1 MNAQAEA
8 VALRQPRAVRA
19 AGRAV
24 PRAGN
29 LRWWLF
35 AGFILLGS
43 LIFHSKIDP
52 GDRELL
58 RQGVSGIN
66 GSWYQNQWIA
76 RLTPSDFVIGFFA
89 YAAAVHRFRRRRV
102 AFSRLATRLTLLV
115 ALCVA
120 VGVAT
125 GIYHNTASPAGDWR
139 ELFVGGLFA
148 FGLWA
153 TVMTSDAASLRF
165 AQLFV
170 ALVTGYGA
178 LQLAEYAR
186 GGGELAFYGRTPVGD
201 HATLEFM
208 VAAVAIS
215 LAMLRSGRSRLL
227 WLAGITIGTA
237 IVMLAFRRYA
247 WVELAIVAAFF
258 PLLSKRRAR
267 YLKAAALLAGAGALA
282 IVLTWSS
289 LQWGERFASLDP
301 TASRSTNA
309 LAATNQGHLD
319 DIRDGL
325 DQVRAHPVF
334 GLGVGVLYVGKRTV
348 AWKGA
353 AGMVHNAPVEVWI
366 KFGLLGLMTYA
377 LIYATLFR
385 RLWQRRGGTR
395 YADLVAWGV
404 FAFFLANF
412 FISITVYSWPFGDSE
427 RGVLFFGLLA
437 AAFPRLEEQEQSR
450 ISLRRA
456 A

>member
-1 MNAQAEA
+1 M
-8 VALRQPRAVRA
+8 
-19 AGRAV
+19 
-24 PRAGN
+24 
-29 LRWWLF
+29 
-35 AGFILLGS
+35 
-43 LIFHSKIDP
+43 
-52 GDRELL
+52 
-58 RQGVSGIN
+58 
-66 GSWYQNQWIA
+66 
-76 RLTPSDFVIGFFA
+76 
-89 YAAAVHRFRRRRV
+89 
-102 AFSRLATRLTLLV
+102 
-115 ALCVA
+115 
-120 VGVAT
+120 
-125 GIYHNTASPAGDWR
+125 
-139 ELFVGGLFA
+139 
-148 FGLWA
+148 
-153 TVMTSDAASLRF
+153 
-165 AQLFV
+165 
-170 ALVTGYGA
+170 
-178 LQLAEYAR
+178 
-186 GGGELAFYGRTPVGD
+186 
-201 HATLEFM
+201 
-208 VAAVAIS
+208 
-215 LAMLRSGRSRLL
+215 
-227 WLAGITIGTA
+227 
-237 IVMLAFRRYA
+237 
-247 WVELAIVAAFF
+247 AAFF